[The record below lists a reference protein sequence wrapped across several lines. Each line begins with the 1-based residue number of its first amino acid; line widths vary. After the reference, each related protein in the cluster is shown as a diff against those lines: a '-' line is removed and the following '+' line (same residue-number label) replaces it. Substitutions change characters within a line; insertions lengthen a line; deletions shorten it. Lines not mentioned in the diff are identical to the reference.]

1 MTEMNII
8 NVAVNSTGDKR
19 LDSAIKKIQ
28 TEFSRGI
35 KASHNIAREL
45 EKIKNE
51 ELYTATGAE
60 NFSDFAENYFGI
72 SKSNASRLTAISE
85 KFLHE
90 TVIDSETGK
99 TVYVYEAYSTS
110 KLIEMLKASPEQL
123 AQITSDMTVAEIRA
137 LIKGET
143 LIEEKPDTADT
154 DTADTADTD
163 TTDTADTDTDTADTT
178 NSTDTDTL
186 LKVRELKSL
195 IASKIL
201 NDEIFDETAEDAY
214 NNVLIMIN
222 SMFDI

>member
-8 NVAVNSTGDKR
+8 DVTKNSTGDKR
-19 LDSAIKKIQ
+19 LDSAIKKIH

-51 ELYTATGAE
+51 ELFTVTGAE
-60 NFSDFAENYFGI
+60 SFSDFAENYFGI
-72 SKSNASRLTAISE
+72 SKSNASRLTAIAE

-99 TVYVYEAYSTS
+99 TVYVYEDYSTS
-110 KLIEMLKASPEQL
+110 KLIEMLKATPEQL
-123 AQITSDMTVAEIRA
+123 TQITPDMTVSEIRNM
-137 LIKGET
+137 IKGEN
-143 LIEEKPDTADT
+143 LIEENT
-154 DTADTADTD
+154 
-163 TTDTADTDTDTADTT
+163 DTDTDTNSNTDTDTDT
-178 NSTDTDTL
+178 NSTDSNDTDTIS
-186 LKVRELKSL
+186 KVRELKSM

-214 NNVLIMIN
+214 NNVLILIN
-222 SMFDI
+222 SLFDI